1 MGHIC
6 EQWGISYLNISLI
19 DVVEIA
25 DRIKSVKPHILIAS
39 VEKISDSSV
48 QKQLGGLDLKYIA
61 VDEAQASLLVFVLF
75 LPQWMGSYNF
85 CPTSVGFD

>member
-6 EQWGISYLNISLI
+6 EQWGISYLNISVI

-25 DRIKSVKPHILIAS
+25 AQIKSVNPRILIAS

-48 QKQLGGLDLKYIA
+48 RKQLGGLDLKYIA
-61 VDEAQASLLVFVLF
+61 VDEAQASLPFLF
-75 LPQWMGSYNF
+75 LFFIAMD
-85 CPTSVGFD
+85 GFIY